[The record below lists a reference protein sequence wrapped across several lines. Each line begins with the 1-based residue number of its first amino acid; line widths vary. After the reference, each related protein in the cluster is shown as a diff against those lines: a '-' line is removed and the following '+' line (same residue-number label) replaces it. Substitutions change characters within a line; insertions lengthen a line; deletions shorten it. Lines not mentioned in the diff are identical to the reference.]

1 LQKTAVPVEKQVDVF
16 ISHRYSL
23 LPGTARAAIG
33 MNGSRILLNIV
44 FWIVF
49 SVFFDF
55 FSNLLLPDLA
65 LDAQLFL
72 WFFALVAGTILFNV
86 LWFRIRRY

>member
-1 LQKTAVPVEKQVDVF
+1 
-16 ISHRYSL
+16 
-23 LPGTARAAIG
+23 

-65 LDAQLFL
+65 WDAQLFL
-72 WFFALVAGTILFNV
+72 WFFALVAGIILFIV
-86 LWFRIRRY
+86 L

>member
-1 LQKTAVPVEKQVDVF
+1 
-16 ISHRYSL
+16 
-23 LPGTARAAIG
+23 

-65 LDAQLFL
+65 WDAQLFL